1 MDIRFRIEGPATV
14 IVPSEMNTEVA
25 IERLGIRNFPGAV
38 KPVHKRV
45 LNVFNLVAKNEIIDV
60 GDEDKDGCGVGS

>member
-38 KPVHKRV
+38 KPVYKRV
-45 LNVFNLVAKNEIIDV
+45 LNVFNLVAENKIVDV
-60 GDEDKDGCGVGS
+60 GDEDKDGCRVGS